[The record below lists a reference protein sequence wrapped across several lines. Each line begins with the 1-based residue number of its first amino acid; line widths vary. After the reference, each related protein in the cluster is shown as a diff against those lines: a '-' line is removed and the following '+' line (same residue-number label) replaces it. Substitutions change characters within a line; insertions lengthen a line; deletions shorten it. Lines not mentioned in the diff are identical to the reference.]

1 MILEAGE
8 ANSRHSGRAFVIL
21 LSFWLALAAMMT
33 LLARQ
38 NSSVPGLYY
47 DEALFAGMAKDFVTG
62 HVHGQHMPDHEVVTF
77 LGRPFPIF
85 AQAYLGALKSWMLIP
100 SFGLFGSTLAML
112 RSTTAFW
119 GAIALLFLM
128 LGTWRWLGLATALI
142 AGALLAFDPT
152 YFFLSVLDWG
162 AAVPSFVC
170 RCACVYF
177 AVRSKQQRKL
187 SDGFFPGLFAAREV
201 FDKAALL

>member
-21 LSFWLALAAMMT
+21 LSFWLALAAMTT

-77 LGRPFPIF
+77 LGDRISESLSLAPHSTEIPNEHTPIVDN
-85 AQAYLGALKSWMLIP
+85 S
-100 SFGLFGSTLAML
+100 
-112 RSTTAFW
+112 
-119 GAIALLFLM
+119 
-128 LGTWRWLGLATALI
+128 
-142 AGALLAFDPT
+142 
-152 YFFLSVLDWG
+152 
-162 AAVPSFVC
+162 AVS
-170 RCACVYF
+170 
-177 AVRSKQQRKL
+177 
-187 SDGFFPGLFAAREV
+187 
-201 FDKAALL
+201 